1 MSTDAGGHIVSSFAF
16 YTHQF
21 EVLQA
26 LFGFDTPYE
35 AWDGGTLTMAG
46 LVQDG
51 SLRVRPSGGSPDVN
65 IKSGGGVSVVLYSND
80 NLDATQAT
88 NLAFGPAGAGIMHP
102 AAHVSDVDGDGL
114 DDLTMHFQQRNT
126 GLACGDTSAT
136 LTGETGDGY
145 AFSTSATVNVVGC

>member
-1 MSTDAGGHIVSSFAF
+1 MSSFAF

-65 IKSGGGVSVVLYSND
+65 VRSGGNVSVVLFSND

-88 NLAFGPAGAGIMHP
+88 NLAFGPAGTGIAH
-102 AAHVSDVDGDGL
+102 AAPHVSDVDGDGL
-114 DDLTMHFQQRNT
+114 DDLTMHFRQRNS

-136 LTGETGDGY
+136 LTGLTGDGY
-145 AFSTSATVNVVGC
+145 AFSATAPVNVVGCD